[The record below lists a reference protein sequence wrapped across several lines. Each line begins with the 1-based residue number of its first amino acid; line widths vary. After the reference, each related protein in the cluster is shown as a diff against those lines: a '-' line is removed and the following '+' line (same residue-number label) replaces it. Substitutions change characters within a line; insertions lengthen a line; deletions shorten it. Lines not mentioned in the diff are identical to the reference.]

1 MFTFIVINSS
11 GYCVISKC
19 RLEWSFQSK
28 VQVRNSQGESRAFVW
43 CHPATIP
50 KGQKW
55 SGRNQRTTAWPYPET
70 NRRIWDATDASH
82 LSMYPAT
89 GWNRPAASSVL
100 HSRLHWPDKTRYRKN
115 KFCLFELNFAS
126 ENLKAHFRLSHSQ
139 ISVSWLSKMWPNDF
153 HHLSPTR
160 YLGY

>member
-82 LSMYPAT
+82 LSMYPAAT

-100 HSRLHWPDKTRYRKN
+100 HSRLHWPDDSYRK
-115 KFCLFELNFAS
+115 KKQNFAFL
-126 ENLKAHFRLSHSQ
+126 NWILLPKIWKR
-139 ISVSWLSKMWPNDF
+139 ISDF
-153 HHLSPTR
+153 HILKFLWAGWVKCDPMTSITCR
-160 YLGY
+160 LWNI